1 MNFEKKLEYI
11 LDKLNINQIEKK
23 LRYCNNFH
31 KDFVID
37 DVILNKDERYELL
50 FYLMSNYDYKQVV
63 RDNNSYYAKRQ
74 RLKKRVIDILES
86 NLDSYFLTL
95 TFDDETLLLDKKTRR
110 KYVQRFLKENCANYV
125 ANIDYGKKNKRE
137 HYHAIVCCNDLPDW
151 KYGFKKYSL
160 INNENIIALSSYIA
174 KISNHAIKDSTGKR
188 DYLIYAR
195 QH

>member
-1 MNFEKKLEYI
+1 MNFDKKLEYI

-31 KDFVID
+31 KDFVVD
-37 DVILNKDERYELL
+37 HVVLNKDERYELL
-50 FYLMSNYDYKQVV
+50 FYLMSNFDYNQVV

-74 RLKKRVIDILES
+74 RLKKRVINILES
-86 NLDSYFLTL
+86 GIDAYFLTL

-110 KYVQRFLKENCANYV
+110 KYVQRFLKKYCADYV

-137 HYHAIVCCNDLPDW
+137 HYHAIVCCDSLPDW
-151 KYGFKKYSL
+151 PYGFKKYSL
-160 INNENIIALSSYIA
+160 IHNENIIALSSYIA
-174 KISNHAIKDSTGKR
+174 KISNHALKDETGKR